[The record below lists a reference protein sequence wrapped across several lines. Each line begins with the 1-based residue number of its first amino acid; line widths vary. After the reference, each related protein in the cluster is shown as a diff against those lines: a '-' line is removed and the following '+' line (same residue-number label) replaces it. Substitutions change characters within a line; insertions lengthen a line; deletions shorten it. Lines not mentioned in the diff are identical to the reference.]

1 LEPKLATL
9 ALAQPAAQKI
19 RAAALA
25 RRIASRYPCRMQD
38 LKDITI
44 IGAGPTGLFGAFYA
58 GMRGASCRLIDNL
71 DQVGGQLTALY
82 PEKYIFDV
90 AGFPKVLSK
99 DLVKGM
105 AEQGLQF
112 GAPVHLGEKVV
123 GLKRQGED
131 GKPLFVVV
139 TENDEYPSRTV
150 LIAGGIGAF
159 TPRKLPL
166 KDADRWLGRGLYDR
180 VLKPQEFAGRRVII
194 VGGGDSAFDWA
205 VNLQGIAKSILMIH
219 RRDGFR
225 AHQATVDQVRRLCA
239 EQKMELRTFWEVKA
253 IHGGDAVERVTI
265 VNSKT
270 KEEET
275 VRIDAVLPQ
284 LGFISSLGAI
294 AEWGLDLE
302 KGDIRVTQ
310 TMATT
315 IPGIFAAGD
324 ITTYPGK
331 LKLIATGAAE
341 ACIAVNHAVHFINP
355 AAKIEPGHSS
365 NMALFGQKDD

>member
-1 LEPKLATL
+1 
-9 ALAQPAAQKI
+9 
-19 RAAALA
+19 
-25 RRIASRYPCRMQD
+25 MQD
-38 LKDITI
+38 VKDITI

-112 GAPVHLGEKVV
+112 GAPVHLGEKVA
-123 GLKRQGED
+123 GLKREGED

-275 VRIDAVLPQ
+275 VGIDAVLPQ

-310 TMATT
+310 TMATN

>member
-1 LEPKLATL
+1 LA
-9 ALAQPAAQKI
+9 
-19 RAAALA
+19 
-25 RRIASRYPCRMQD
+25 
-38 LKDITI
+38 
-44 IGAGPTGLFGAFYA
+44 
-58 GMRGASCRLIDNL
+58 
-71 DQVGGQLTALY
+71 
-82 PEKYIFDV
+82 
-90 AGFPKVLSK
+90 
-99 DLVKGM
+99 
-105 AEQGLQF
+105 
-112 GAPVHLGEKVV
+112 EKVV
-123 GLKRQGED
+123 GLKREGED
-131 GKPLFVVV
+131 GKPLFIVG
-139 TENDEYPSRTV
+139 TDKDEYPSRTV

-166 KDADRWLGRGLYDR
+166 RDVDHWLGRGLYDR
-180 VLKPQEFAGRRVII
+180 VLNKDEFAGRRVMI

-239 EQKMELRTFWEVKA
+239 EEKMELRTFWEVKA
-253 IHGGDAVERVTI
+253 IQGGDVVEGVII
-265 VNSKT
+265 VNNKT
-270 KEEET
+270 KQEDT
-275 VRIDAVLPQ
+275 VAIDAVLPQ

-302 KGDIRVTQ
+302 KGDIKVSQ
-310 TMATT
+310 TMATNV
-315 IPGIFAAGD
+315 PGIFAAGD

-331 LKLIATGAAE
+331 LKLIATGVAE

>member
-1 LEPKLATL
+1 
-9 ALAQPAAQKI
+9 
-19 RAAALA
+19 
-25 RRIASRYPCRMQD
+25 MQD
-38 LKDITI
+38 VKDITI

-58 GMRGASCRLIDNL
+58 GMRGATCRLIDNL

-90 AGFPKVLSK
+90 AGFPKVLAK

-105 AEQGLQF
+105 AEQAFQF
-112 GAPVHLGEKVV
+112 KQPVHLGQKVT
-123 GLKRQGED
+123 GLKRESENGR
-131 GKPLFVVV
+131 PAFTVV
-139 TENDEYPSRTV
+139 TDGDEYPSRTV

-166 KDADRWLGRGLYDR
+166 KDVDHWYERGLYDR
-180 VLKPQEFAGRRVII
+180 ILDPQVFRGKRVLL

-205 VNLQGIAKSILMIH
+205 VNLQGIARRILMIH

-225 AHQATVDQVRRLCA
+225 AHAATVEQVQALA
-239 EQKMELRTFWEVKA
+239 AAGKMELRTFWELKA
-253 IHGGDAVERVTI
+253 IHGGDAIEAVTI

-270 KEEET
+270 KAEER
-275 VRIDAVLPQ
+275 VAIDNVIPQ
-284 LGFISSLGAI
+284 LGFISSLGPI
-294 AEWGLDLE
+294 AEWGLELE
-302 KGDIRVTQ
+302 KGDIKVSQ
-310 TMATT
+310 TMATN

-324 ITTYPGK
+324 ITTYAGK

-341 ACIAVNHAVHFINP
+341 AAIAVNHAVHFINP

-365 NMALFGQKDD
+365 NMALFGQTED

>member
-1 LEPKLATL
+1 
-9 ALAQPAAQKI
+9 
-19 RAAALA
+19 
-25 RRIASRYPCRMQD
+25 MQD

-71 DQVGGQLTALY
+71 DQMGGQLTALY

-90 AGFPKVLSK
+90 AGFPKILSK

-105 AEQGLQF
+105 ADQALQF
-112 GAPVHLGEKVV
+112 KAPVHLGEKVTALRTEAHN
-123 GLKRQGED
+123 GASS
-131 GKPLFVVV
+131 FVVV
-139 TENDEYPSRTV
+139 TEREQYPSRTV

-166 KDADRWLGRGLYDR
+166 KDADRWLGHGLFDRILDPQVFRGKRIL
-180 VLKPQEFAGRRVII
+180 L

-205 VNLQGIAKSILMIH
+205 VNLQGVAASILMIH

-225 AHQATVDQVRRLCA
+225 AHHATVQQVNQLCA
-239 EQKMELRTFWEVKA
+239 EGKMELRTFWELRA
-253 IHGGDAVERVTI
+253 IGGESAIRSVTI
-265 VNSKT
+265 ANNKT
-270 KEEET
+270 KEEVT
-275 VRIDAVLPQ
+275 LPMDCVIPQ
-284 LGFISSLGAI
+284 LGFVSSLGAI
-294 AEWGLDLE
+294 AEWGLDIE
-302 KGDIRVTQ
+302 KGEIKVTQ
-310 TMATT
+310 MMETNR
-315 IPGIFAAGD
+315 PGIFAAGD

-331 LKLIATGAAE
+331 LKLIATGVAE

>member
-1 LEPKLATL
+1 
-9 ALAQPAAQKI
+9 
-19 RAAALA
+19 
-25 RRIASRYPCRMQD
+25 MQD
-38 LKDITI
+38 VKDITI

-105 AEQGLQF
+105 AEQAFQF
-112 GAPVHLGEKVV
+112 KQPVHLGQNVT
-123 GLKRQGED
+123 GLKRDSEN
-131 GKPLFVVV
+131 GKLAFTVV
-139 TENDEYPSRTV
+139 TDKDEYPSRTV

-166 KDADRWLGRGLYDR
+166 KDVDRWNGKGLHDR
-180 VLKPQEFAGRRVII
+180 VLDPKVFSGKRVLL

-205 VNLQGIAKSILMIH
+205 VNLQGIARSIVMIH

-225 AHQATVDQVRRLCA
+225 AHAATVRQVRELSA
-239 EQKMELRTFWEVKA
+239 AGKMELRTFWELKT
-253 IHGGDAVERVTI
+253 IHGDERIEAVTI
-265 VNSKT
+265 FNSKT
-270 KEEET
+270 KVEE
-275 VRIDAVLPQ
+275 RLAVDNVIPQ

-294 AEWGLDLE
+294 EQWGLDIE
-302 KGDIRVTQ
+302 QGEIKVSQ
-310 TMATT
+310 TMATNL
-315 IPGIFAAGD
+315 PGVFAAGD

-341 ACIAVNHAVHFINP
+341 AAIAVNHAVHFINP
-355 AAKIEPGHSS
+355 AAKVAPGHSS
-365 NMALFGQKDD
+365 NMALFGQTED

>member
-1 LEPKLATL
+1 
-9 ALAQPAAQKI
+9 
-19 RAAALA
+19 
-25 RRIASRYPCRMQD
+25 MQD
-38 LKDITI
+38 VKDITI

-105 AEQGLQF
+105 AEQAFQF
-112 GAPVHLGEKVV
+112 KQPVHLGENVT
-123 GLKRQGED
+123 GLKRDSENGQ
-131 GKPLFVVV
+131 PAFTVV
-139 TENDEYPSRTV
+139 TDKDEYPSRTV

-166 KDADRWLGRGLYDR
+166 KDVDRWYGKGLHDR
-180 VLKPQEFAGRRVII
+180 VLDPKAFSGKRVLL

-205 VNLQGIAKSILMIH
+205 VNLQGIARSIVMIH

-225 AHQATVDQVRRLCA
+225 AHAATVRQVQELCA
-239 EQKMELRTFWEVKA
+239 AGKMELRTFWELKM
-253 IHGGDAVERVTI
+253 IHGDERIEAVTI
-265 VNSKT
+265 YNSKT
-270 KEEET
+270 KVEE
-275 VRIDAVLPQ
+275 RLAVDNVIPQ

-294 AEWGLDLE
+294 AQWGLDIE
-302 KGDIRVTQ
+302 KGEIKVSQ
-310 TMATT
+310 TMATNL
-315 IPGIFAAGD
+315 PGVFAAGD

-341 ACIAVNHAVHFINP
+341 AAIAVNHAVHFINP
-355 AAKIEPGHSS
+355 AAKVEPGHSS
-365 NMALFGQKDD
+365 NMALFGQTED

>member
-1 LEPKLATL
+1 
-9 ALAQPAAQKI
+9 
-19 RAAALA
+19 
-25 RRIASRYPCRMQD
+25 MQEV
-38 LKDITI
+38 KDITI

-58 GMRGASCRLIDNL
+58 GMRGATCRLIDNL

-90 AGFPKVLSK
+90 AGFPKVLAK

-105 AEQGLQF
+105 AEQAFQF
-112 GAPVHLGEKVV
+112 KQPVHLGQKVT
-123 GLKRQGED
+123 GLKRESENGR
-131 GKPLFVVV
+131 PAFTVV
-139 TENDEYPSRTV
+139 TDGDEYPSRTV

-166 KDADRWLGRGLYDR
+166 KDVDHWYERGLYDR
-180 VLKPQEFAGRRVII
+180 ILDPQVFRGKRVLL

-205 VNLQGIAKSILMIH
+205 VNLQGIARRILMIH

-225 AHQATVDQVRRLCA
+225 AHAATVQQVQALA
-239 EQKMELRTFWEVKA
+239 AAGKMELRTFWELKA
-253 IHGGDAVERVTI
+253 IHGGDAIEAVTI

-270 KEEET
+270 KAEE
-275 VRIDAVLPQ
+275 RIAIDNVIPQ
-284 LGFISSLGAI
+284 LGFISSLGPI
-294 AEWGLDLE
+294 AEWGLELE
-302 KGDIRVTQ
+302 KGDIKVSQ
-310 TMATT
+310 TMATN

-341 ACIAVNHAVHFINP
+341 AAIAVNHAVHFINP

-365 NMALFGQKDD
+365 NMALFGQTDD